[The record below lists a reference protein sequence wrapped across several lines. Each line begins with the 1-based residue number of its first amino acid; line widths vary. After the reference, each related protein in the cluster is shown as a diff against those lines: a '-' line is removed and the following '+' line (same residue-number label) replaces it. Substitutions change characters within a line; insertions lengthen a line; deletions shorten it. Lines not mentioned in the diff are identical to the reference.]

1 MGERS
6 DRLAASEASLADEL
20 AERSEASSSSYG

>member
-20 AERSEASSSSYG
+20 AERSEASSSS

>member
-6 DRLAASEASLADEL
+6 DRLAVSEVSLADEV
-20 AERSEASSSSYG
+20 AERSEASSSR